1 MDDRGT
7 PMMTLCKLLGAA
19 LVAAALAGCGTS
31 GVPAP
36 QSAVEESSTS
46 WKDTNVPPPPAYSV
60 SRLIGIDMPAYSSIK
75 LGIDPDTIRIDR
87 TAQVVRYVVVARGQ
101 SAVNASYEGIHCATG
116 EYRVYAHQIQ
126 HGAWVKDSDSDW
138 KAMQGQGGF
147 SATYP
152 YELARDGLC
161 VGPSMRST
169 VDAMVRELRTGNSS
183 LYR

>member
-1 MDDRGT
+1 
-7 PMMTLCKLLGAA
+7 MMTPYKLLS
-19 LVAAALAGCGTS
+19 AALAAAMLAGCSTS
-31 GVPAP
+31 GVTAP
-36 QSAVEESSTS
+36 PGPVEESSTA
-46 WKDTNVPPPPAYSV
+46 WKDTNVPPPPAYSL

-87 TAQVVRYVVVARGQ
+87 AAQVVRYVVVARGQ

-152 YELARDGLC
+152 YELARNGMC
-161 VGPSMRST
+161 VGSTMRPT
-169 VDAMVRELRTGNSS
+169 VGAMVRELRSGNSS

>member
-1 MDDRGT
+1 
-7 PMMTLCKLLGAA
+7 MMTMYKFLSPV
-19 LVAAALAGCGTS
+19 LVAAVFAGCSAG
-31 GVPAP
+31 GVPA
-36 QSAVEESSTS
+36 QSTVEENSTA
-46 WKDTNVPPPPAYSV
+46 WKDTDVPPPPAYSV

-75 LGIDPDTIRIDR
+75 LGIDPDTLRIDR
-87 TAQVVRYVVVARGQ
+87 KAQVVRYVVVARGR
-101 SAVNASYEGIHCATG
+101 SALNASYEGIHCATG

-152 YELARDGLC
+152 YELARNGLC
-161 VGPSMRST
+161 VGSSMRST